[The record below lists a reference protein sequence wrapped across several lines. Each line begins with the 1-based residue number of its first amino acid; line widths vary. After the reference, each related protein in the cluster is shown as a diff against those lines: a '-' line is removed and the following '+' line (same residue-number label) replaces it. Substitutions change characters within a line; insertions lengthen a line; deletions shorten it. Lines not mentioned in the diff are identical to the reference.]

1 MKIRLD
7 DMSFREKLKIN
18 ERLFENEGG
27 MVEENIA
34 QEGRSNNMRN
44 LINLEVSSTK
54 IK

>member
-18 ERLFENEGG
+18 ERFFENGGG
-27 MVEENIA
+27 MVERNIA

-44 LINLEVSSTK
+44 LINL
-54 IK
+54 